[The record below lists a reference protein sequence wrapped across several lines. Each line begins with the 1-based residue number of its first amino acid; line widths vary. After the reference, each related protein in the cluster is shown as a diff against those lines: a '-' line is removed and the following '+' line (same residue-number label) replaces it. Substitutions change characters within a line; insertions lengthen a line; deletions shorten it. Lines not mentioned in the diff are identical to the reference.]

1 MTGASLKSSF
11 LFSWI
16 PPHYSREEL
25 FLLALY
31 QTLPHFDAPN
41 FSNGIHFK
49 GKKIAK
55 KEGRETP
62 KKEKKRK
69 ENPGLGAGV
78 GEDWLIQCFYHML
91 LRYSRLVQPGF
102 WNDETTEQEDGAQ
115 MRT

>member
-69 ENPGLGAGV
+69 PGLRCWG
-78 GEDWLIQCFYHML
+78 W
-91 LRYSRLVQPGF
+91 RRLVDTMF
-102 WNDETTEQEDGAQ
+102 LSHVTSI
-115 MRT
+115 